1 MQDGIAIEQ
10 GLPLVVLKHQSTLA
24 ISNAQIDPRTT
35 NPEFFRQHR
44 LVSYLG
50 MPLIA
55 KGACL
60 GVLSFYT
67 RKEHSFAAEEMNFLT
82 ALVNQAAI
90 AIYNSHL
97 YDQTRDQAIELAKSN
112 KIQDEFLR
120 VMSHEL
126 RPPLNLIMN
135 YAEALRMRTFGNISG
150 DQETSTE
157 KIRCQAGHLLTLI
170 NGIL

>member
-1 MQDGIAIEQ
+1 MPDGIAIEQ
-10 GLPLVVLKHQSTLA
+10 GLPLVVLKRQSTLA
-24 ISNAQIDPRTT
+24 ISNAQMDPRTT

-55 KGACL
+55 KGECL
-60 GVLSFYT
+60 GVLSFYA
-67 RKEHSFAAEEMNFLT
+67 KEEHRFAAEEMNFLT

-97 YDQTRDQAIELAKSN
+97 FEQTRNQAIQLEKSN
-112 KIQDEFLR
+112 KIKDEFLG

-126 RPPLNLIMN
+126 ERRSM
-135 YAEALRMRTFGNISG
+135 S
-150 DQETSTE
+150 S
-157 KIRCQAGHLLTLI
+157 
-170 NGIL
+170 